1 MGYPYLAKVYSGL
14 TGSLVVASA
23 GGSTT
28 IAPRTRESWA
38 SFWARV
44 VTDCYVEQGLSL
56 VVEMIAEGQGR
67 VTGSV
72 TFSMTFAAG
81 TLASAVD
88 FTAGPY
94 SGATSY
100 NSDANTPDYVT
111 VAGSGL
117 RLNGAP
123 LVVGAGRAASDG
135 TAASSVVLGPTL
147 TLEIWAL
154 VALAWT
160 LETSLLGVY
169 DIALDTRI
177 FARVRIDGWNRV
189 AVGKLR
195 TSRVTL
201 ETQAQAVS
209 E

>member
-56 VVEMIAEGQGR
+56 VVEMIAEDQAR

-81 TLASAVD
+81 ALSGALD
-88 FTAGPY
+88 FDSGPY

-100 NSDANTPDYVT
+100 TSDANTPDYVT
-111 VAGSGL
+111 TVDQLSVD
-117 RLNGAP
+117 GADIAK
-123 LVVGAGRAASDG
+123 GAGRSASDSTVG
-135 TAASSVVLGPTL
+135 FGGADIGATVPILLSCSAARA
-147 TLEIWAL
+147 WAL
-154 VALAWT
+154 DVAVQ
-160 LETSLLGVY
+160 GVY
-169 DIALDTRI
+169 DVAYD
-177 FARVRIDGWNRV
+177 ARVFVRARIDSWSRRP
-189 AVGKLR
+189 VGKLR
-195 TSRVTL
+195 SSRVTL